1 MSTCGVIYLRAYKW
15 SAEERDIKRDIL
27 LFREALDPRQL
38 GKCDDPRKDGIGGD
52 WDEKHCEIF

>member
-1 MSTCGVIYLRAYKW
+1 VIYLRAYKW